1 MFGGGG
7 IHFVF
12 HFKHNGDEFHPVC
25 GLLAEN
31 IVSFAAGAGIIILF
45 KIRILKAHSAV
56 AVKLN
61 FTMLF
66 QGFA

>member
-12 HFKHNGDEFHPVC
+12 HFKHNGYKFHPVG
-25 GLLAEN
+25 GLLAKN
-31 IVSFAAGAGIIILF
+31 IVAFASGASIIILF
-45 KIRILKAHSAV
+45 KIRILKARGPQ